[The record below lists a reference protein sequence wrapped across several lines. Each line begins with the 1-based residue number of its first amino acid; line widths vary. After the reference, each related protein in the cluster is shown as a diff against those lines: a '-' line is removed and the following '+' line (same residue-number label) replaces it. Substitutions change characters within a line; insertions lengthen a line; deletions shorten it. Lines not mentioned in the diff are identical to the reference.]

1 MTVTSQSSCKRRLPL
16 LLLLIALAIAGAIAL
31 SVYVSNFLLG
41 REPSVRTSV
50 GGPFRL
56 SSSKGGLLSSA
67 DLKGRPFAIFFGF
80 THCPDVCPTTLWD
93 MSQSLERLRAGGLGL
108 PVLFVSL
115 DPARDTPQVLAS
127 YIDAF
132 DTQIVGL
139 SGTSDE
145 IARLARAY
153 RVYWKRVPGKD
164 GDYTLDHTATVYLM
178 DARGQFAGTIGYG
191 EDASSRDAKLRRLIA
206 GEPSAVGH
214 SGS

>member
-1 MTVTSQSSCKRRLPL
+1 MTVTSQPSGNRRLPL

-31 SVYVSNFLLG
+31 SVYVSNFFLG

-56 SSSKGGLLSSA
+56 PSSKGGLLSSA
-67 DLKGRPFAIFFGF
+67 DLKGKPFAIFFGF

-145 IARLARAY
+145 IAKLARAY

-191 EDASSRDAKLRRLIA
+191 EEASSRDDKLRRLIA

>member
-1 MTVTSQSSCKRRLPL
+1 MTTTSQPIGRRRLPL

-56 SSSKGGLLSSA
+56 ASSKGEVLSSD
-67 DLKGRPFAIFFGF
+67 DLKGKPFAIFFGF

-93 MSQSLERLRAGGLGL
+93 MSQSLERLRTGGLGL

-115 DPARDTPQVLAS
+115 DPERDTPQVLAS

-139 SGTSDE
+139 SGTSEE